1 MVPPLPLGTV
11 LRQRYL
17 IQQVLGQGGFGRTYL
32 ALDQERFN
40 EPCVLKEFIVP
51 YHDGALIEK
60 SKILFHR
67 EASTL
72 YQIQHPQIPRFW
84 AAFEDEQRFFLVQD
98 FVDGQTYRQLLSDR
112 KQQGQT
118 FSEAEVLHFLS
129 YLLPVL
135 TCIHKQGIIHRD
147 ISPENVILQTQAA
160 TQLEPTHPVSD
171 AGLPVLIDFGAVKE
185 ATSHWPLIST
195 PTRVGKVG
203 YAPPEQLQTGKVYPN
218 SDLYALA
225 ATALV
230 LLTGR
235 EPPTLLDSRTLT
247 WNWEPYATVGEE
259 LAMVLRRM
267 LAVYP
272 GDRYQSAN
280 EVLQDLHSFGAAPL
294 ESTLLRSPSP
304 YAPEVSLSDAGIQ
317 PEIVNFL
324 QSPADFLQSPAD
336 RSRQSTN
343 AVPSAVTYT
352 SSPSPSRE
360 SQRASDTL
368 YDSTAGW
375 QLWAKLGG
383 RARAGI
389 AATALAGLGVALPI
403 VWHVWMKAP
412 DSGGEI
418 WVSGAKLPQSEAS
431 RIIDSPVT
439 NGSNMA
445 IKPPSEA
452 PEGGHTPVKNSKP
465 PQRIRFARGQ
475 VATNLQGILQATQI
489 QPYVLQASQGQI
501 MTVTLQGADA
511 VMNLLRS
518 NQEAIDA
525 ASYQTRSWTGQLP
538 ADDRYTIQVSGTG
551 TYTLEVAITPLAG
564 LTHEQGSTH
573 EQIQRVAFAPGKTG
587 TTVTGQLEPNQIQRY
602 LVQAKR
608 GQRLGVK
615 VLQGDVSFSAIAPNG
630 QRLGNSEAS
639 TKSWQGGLP
648 QEGDYIIEVST
659 SQPGGY
665 AIALNVF

>member
-1 MVPPLPLGTV
+1 MVPPLPSGTV

-51 YHDGALIEK
+51 YHDGTLIEK

-112 KQQGQT
+112 KQKGQT
-118 FSEAEVLHFLS
+118 FSEAEVLHFLNH
-129 YLLPVL
+129 LLPVL
-135 TCIHKQGIIHRD
+135 ACIHNQGIIHRD
-147 ISPENVILQTQAA
+147 ISPENVILQTQPA
-160 TQLEPTHPVSD
+160 TKLEPTQPASES
-171 AGLPVLIDFGAVKE
+171 GLPVLIDFGAVKE
-185 ATSHWPLIST
+185 ATSHWPLMST

-235 EPPTLLDSRTLT
+235 EPQTLLDSRTLT
-247 WNWEPYATVGEE
+247 WNWEPYARVGDE
-259 LAMVLRRM
+259 LSMVLRRM

-272 GDRYQSAN
+272 GDRYQTAN
-280 EVLQDLHSFGAAPL
+280 DVLQDLQSFGAAPL

-304 YAPEVSLSDAGIQ
+304 PTAEASHQ
-317 PEIVNFL
+317 PAIVNFL
-324 QSPADFLQSPAD
+324 QPQPD
-336 RSRQSTN
+336 RV
-343 AVPSAVTYT
+343 VPPVETVRSAVTYT
-352 SSPSPSRE
+352 SAPSDHAREPHLAGNAHNAISPRKLWSRI
-360 SQRASDTL
+360 
-368 YDSTAGW
+368 
-375 QLWAKLGG
+375 GG
-383 RARAGI
+383 RVRAGI

-403 VWHVWMKAP
+403 VWQVWMKAP
-412 DSGGEI
+412 DSTGEV

-439 NGSNMA
+439 NGSNLA
-445 IKPPSEA
+445 IKPPSEF
-452 PEGGHTPVKNSKP
+452 GGTQISPTKTSRS
-465 PQRIRFARGQ
+465 PQRIQFARGKSTT
-475 VATNLQGILQATQI
+475 VLRGNLQPTEM

-501 MTVTLQGADA
+501 MTVTLQGTEA
-511 VMNLLRS
+511 VMNVLRS
-518 NQEAIDA
+518 NQDAIDT

-538 ADDRYTIQVSGTG
+538 ADDRYTIQVFGIG
-551 TYTLEVAITPLAG
+551 TYTLEIAITPLAR
-564 LTHEQGSTH
+564 ST
-573 EQIQRVAFAPGKTG
+573 QAFIQRVTFAPGKTG
-587 TTVTGQLEPNQIQRY
+587 TTVTGQLVPNQIQRY
-602 LVQAKR
+602 LLQAKR
-608 GQRLGVK
+608 GQTLDVK
-615 VLQGDVSFSAIAPNG
+615 VLQGNAGISAIAPNG
-630 QRLGNSEAS
+630 QRLSGGSATS
-639 TKSWQGGLP
+639 TKSWQGRLP
-648 QEGDYIIEVST
+648 QEGDYTLEVTANAAGS
-659 SQPGGY
+659 Y
-665 AIALNVF
+665 AIALEVL

>member
-1 MVPPLPLGTV
+1 MVPPLPSGTV

-51 YHDGALIEK
+51 YHDGTLIEK
-60 SKILFHR
+60 AKILFHR

-112 KQQGQT
+112 KQKGQT
-118 FSEAEVLHFLS
+118 FSEAEVLHFLNH
-129 YLLPVL
+129 LLPVL
-135 TCIHKQGIIHRD
+135 ACIHSQGIIHRD

-160 TQLEPTHPVSD
+160 TQLEPTRPVPD

-235 EPPTLLDSRTLT
+235 EPQTLLDSRTLT
-247 WNWEPYATVGEE
+247 WNWEPHARIGDE

-272 GDRYQSAN
+272 GDRYQAAN

-294 ESTLLRSPSP
+294 ESTLLRSPSSHGSEA
-304 YAPEVSLSDAGIQ
+304 YGSEAYGSQTNSQ
-317 PEIVNFL
+317 PAIVNFL
-324 QSPADFLQSPAD
+324 QPLPARSAPSTQPA
-336 RSRQSTN
+336 
-343 AVPSAVTYT
+343 VVYT
-352 SSPSPSRE
+352 SSPNAVRDAHSSGTPDRSHDG
-360 SQRASDTL
+360 QP
-368 YDSTAGW
+368 
-375 QLWAKLGG
+375 WAKRGG
-383 RARAGI
+383 RVRAGI
-389 AATALAGLGVALPI
+389 AATVLAGLGVALPI
-403 VWHVWMKAP
+403 VWQVWMTAP
-412 DSGGEI
+412 DSTGEV

-431 RIIDSPVT
+431 RIIDSPGI
-439 NGSNMA
+439 NGSNLA
-445 IKPPSEA
+445 IKPPSEST
-452 PEGGHTPVKNSKP
+452 ETDSNTPTRTSRP
-465 PQRIRFARGQ
+465 PQRIQFARGR
-475 VATNLQGILQATQI
+475 VATKLQGTLQPTEM
-489 QPYVLQASQGQI
+489 QPYVLQAAQGQI

-511 VMNLLRS
+511 VMNVLRS

-538 ADDRYTIQVSGTG
+538 ADDRYTIQVSGAG
-551 TYTLEVAITPLAG
+551 AYTLEVAITPIAP
-564 LTHEQGSTH
+564 STQA
-573 EQIQRVAFAPGKTG
+573 QIQRVAFAPGTTG

-602 LVQAKR
+602 LLQAKR
-608 GQRLGVK
+608 GQMLGVK
-615 VLQGDVSFSAIAPNG
+615 VLQGGVSFSAIAPNG
-630 QRLGNSEAS
+630 QRVGSSATS
-639 TKSWQGGLP
+639 TNWQGRLP

-659 SQPGGY
+659 SQTGGY
-665 AIALNVF
+665 AIALEVF

>member
-1 MVPPLPLGTV
+1 MVPPLPSGTV

-51 YHDGALIEK
+51 YHDGTLIEK

-98 FVDGQTYRQLLSDR
+98 FVDGQTYRQLLSER
-112 KQQGQT
+112 KQKGQT
-118 FSEAEVLHFLS
+118 FSEMEVLHFLNH
-129 YLLPVL
+129 LLPVL
-135 TCIHKQGIIHRD
+135 ACIHHQGIIHRD
-147 ISPENVILQTQAA
+147 ISPENVILQKQPA
-160 TQLEPTHPVSD
+160 TQLEPTQPLPE

-247 WNWEPYATVGEE
+247 WNWEPYAQVGDE

-280 EVLQDLHSFGAAPL
+280 EVLQDLQSFGAAPL

-304 YAPEVSLSDAGIQ
+304 YSVEADSQ
-317 PEIVNFL
+317 PAIVNFL
-324 QSPADFLQSPAD
+324 SPQPECVPPPAAETT
-336 RSRQSTN
+336 RP
-343 AVPSAVTYT
+343 AITYT
-352 SSPSPSRE
+352 SSPDPALDVRRSAPPNGSKRFLKPWE
-360 SQRASDTL
+360 QI
-368 YDSTAGW
+368 
-375 QLWAKLGG
+375 KG
-383 RARAGI
+383 RVRAGI
-389 AATALAGLGVALPI
+389 AATALAGLGVAIPI
-403 VWHVWMKAP
+403 VWQVWVKAP
-412 DSGGEI
+412 DSNGEV

-431 RIIDSPVT
+431 RIIDSPLA
-439 NGSNMA
+439 NGSNLA
-445 IKPPSEA
+445 IKPPSDA
-452 PEGGHTPVKNSKP
+452 PDTGPNPVKTSKAP
-465 PQRIRFARGQ
+465 LRIQFARGSSTASLQ
-475 VATNLQGILQATQI
+475 GNLQQTEV

-501 MTVTLQGADA
+501 MTVTLQGAGA
-511 VMNLLRS
+511 AMNLLRS
-518 NQEAIDA
+518 NQEAIDT

-538 ADDRYTIQVSGTG
+538 ADDRYTIQVSSAG
-551 TYTLEVAITPLAG
+551 TYTLEVSITPLVRS
-564 LTHEQGSTH
+564 EQAT
-573 EQIQRVAFAPGKTG
+573 IQRVTFAPGKTG
-587 TTVTGQLEPNQIQRY
+587 TTVTGQLVPNQIQRY
-602 LVQAKR
+602 LLKAKR
-608 GQRLGVK
+608 GQILNVK
-615 VLQGDVSFSAIAPNG
+615 VLEGAAGFSAIAPNG
-630 QRLGNSEAS
+630 QRLGSS
-639 TKSWQGGLP
+639 TTGTKSWQGRLP
-648 QEGDYIIEVST
+648 QEGDYTLEVTTNAAGS
-659 SQPGGY
+659 Y
-665 AIALNVF
+665 AIALDVL

>member
-1 MVPPLPLGTV
+1 MVPPLPSGTV

-32 ALDQERFN
+32 ALDQERFS

-51 YHDGALIEK
+51 YHDGTLIEK

-112 KQQGQT
+112 KQTGKT
-118 FSEAEVLHFLS
+118 FSEAEVLHFLN

-135 TCIHKQGIIHRD
+135 ACIHKQGIIHRD

-160 TQLEPTHPVSD
+160 TQLEPTRPLSE

-225 ATALV
+225 ASALV

-235 EPPTLLDSRTLT
+235 EPQTLLDSRTLT
-247 WNWEPYATVGEE
+247 WNWEPYAQVGDE

-272 GDRYQSAN
+272 GDRYQSAE
-280 EVLQDLHSFGAAPL
+280 EVLEDLHSFGAAPL
-294 ESTLLRSPSP
+294 ESTLLRSPAP
-304 YAPEVSLSDAGIQ
+304 YVVNYEPDTTSQ
-317 PEIVNFL
+317 PAIVNFL
-324 QSPADFLQSPAD
+324 QAPDQSLQSSSLQSVTYGSSAKS
-336 RSRQSTN
+336 SREAQ
-343 AVPSAVTYT
+343 SAVSAHD
-352 SSPSPSRE
+352 SSR
-360 SQRASDTL
+360 D
-368 YDSTAGW
+368 W
-375 QLWAKLGG
+375 QPWTRLGG
-383 RARAGI
+383 KVRAGI
-389 AATALAGLGVALPI
+389 AATVLAGLGVALPI
-403 VWHVWMKAP
+403 VWHVLVKAP
-412 DSGGEI
+412 ENNSEV

-431 RIIDSPVT
+431 RIIDSPLT
-439 NGSNMA
+439 NGSNLA

-452 PEGGHTPVKNSKP
+452 PETDPTASVKTSRP
-465 PQRIRFARGQ
+465 PQRIRFARGS
-475 VATNLQGILQATQI
+475 VTTSLQGTLQPTEI

-501 MTVTLQGADA
+501 MTVTLQGSDA
-511 VMNLLRS
+511 VMNVLRS
-518 NQEAIDA
+518 NQDA
-525 ASYQTRSWTGQLP
+525 VNAAAYQTRSWTGQLP
-538 ADDRYTIQVSGTG
+538 TNDRYTVQVSGTG
-551 TYTLEVAITPLAG
+551 AYTLEVAITPLASAI
-564 LTHEQGSTH
+564 QA
-573 EQIQRVAFAPGKTG
+573 QIQRVTFASGKAG
-587 TTVTGQLEPNQIQRY
+587 TTVTGQLTPNQIQRY
-602 LVQAKR
+602 LLQAKR
-608 GQRLGVK
+608 GQMLGVK
-615 VLQGDVSFSAIAPNG
+615 VLQGGVSFSTIAPNG
-630 QRLGNSEAS
+630 QRLSNSTTS
-639 TKSWQGGLP
+639 TKSWQGRLP
-648 QEGDYIIEVST
+648 QEGDYIVEVST
-659 SQPGGY
+659 SQIGRY
-665 AIALNVF
+665 AIALEIF

>member
-1 MVPPLPLGTV
+1 MVPPLPSGTL

-51 YHDGALIEK
+51 YHDGTLIEK
-60 SKILFHR
+60 AKILFHR

-112 KQQGQT
+112 KQKGQA
-118 FSEAEVLHFLS
+118 FAEDEVLHFLN

-135 TCIHKQGIIHRD
+135 ACIHKQGIIHRD
-147 ISPENVILQTQAA
+147 ISPENVILQTQAV
-160 TQLEPTHPVSD
+160 TQLEPTRPVSE

-235 EPPTLLDSRTLT
+235 EPQTLLDSRTLT
-247 WNWEPYATVGEE
+247 WNWEPHATIGDE

-272 GDRYQSAN
+272 GDRYQSAD
-280 EVLQDLHSFGAAPL
+280 EALQDLHSFGTTPL

-304 YAPEVSLSDAGIQ
+304 LAEPSSSPAI
-317 PEIVNFL
+317 INFL
-324 QSPADFLQSPAD
+324 QPPD
-336 RSRQSTN
+336 RPLPSTN
-343 AVPSAVTYT
+343 AAQSGITYT
-352 SSPSPSRE
+352 SSPQPSRE
-360 SQRASDTL
+360 SQRADTP
-368 YDSTAGW
+368 YGAERGW
-375 QLWAKLGG
+375 KPWAQLGG

-389 AATALAGLGVALPI
+389 AATVLAGLGVALPI
-403 VWHVWMKAP
+403 VWQVWMKAP
-412 DSGGEI
+412 DSSGEV

-431 RIIDSPVT
+431 RIIDSPLN

-445 IKPPSEA
+445 IKPPSESTGNDPA
-452 PEGGHTPVKNSKP
+452 TAKTNRP
-465 PQRIRFARGQ
+465 PQRIQFARGQ
-475 VATNLQGILQATQI
+475 VSTQLQGTLQATEM

-501 MTVTLQGADA
+501 MTVTLQGTDT
-511 VMNLLRS
+511 VMNVLRAS
-518 NQEAIDA
+518 QDAIDA
-525 ASYQTRSWTGQLP
+525 SSYQTKSWTGQLP

-551 TYTLEVAITPLAG
+551 AYTLEVAITPLAHS
-564 LTHEQGSTH
+564 LQEPMPVQ

-587 TTVTGQLEPNQIQRY
+587 TTVTGQLNPNQLQRY
-602 LVQAKR
+602 LLQAKR
-608 GQRLGVK
+608 GQVLGVK
-615 VLQGDVSFSAIAPNG
+615 VLQGGVSVSTIAPNG
-630 QRLGNSEAS
+630 QQLGSSAAS
-639 TKSWQGGLP
+639 TKSWQGRLP
-648 QEGDYIIEVST
+648 QAGDYIIEVST

-665 AIALNVF
+665 AIALEVF

>member
-1 MVPPLPLGTV
+1 MVPPLPSGTV

-51 YHDGALIEK
+51 YHDGTLIEK

-112 KQQGQT
+112 KQKGQA
-118 FSEAEVLHFLS
+118 FSEAEVLHFLNH
-129 YLLPVL
+129 LLPVL
-135 TCIHKQGIIHRD
+135 DCIHKQGIIHRD

-160 TQLEPTHPVSD
+160 TQLEPVHLSE

-225 ATALV
+225 ASALV

-235 EPPTLLDSRTLT
+235 EPQTLLDSRTLT
-247 WNWEPYATVGEE
+247 WNWEPYAKVGDE

-272 GDRYQSAN
+272 GDRYQLAS
-280 EVLQDLHSFGAAPL
+280 EVLQDLQSFGAVPL
-294 ESTLLRSPSP
+294 ESTLLQAPSSSSP
-304 YAPEVSLSDAGIQ
+304 YVLDYVPEASRQ
-317 PEIVNFL
+317 PAIVNFL
-324 QSPADFLQSPAD
+324 QTPPD
-336 RSRQSTN
+336 RSSQSN
-343 AVPSAVTYT
+343 NPVPPTATYT
-352 SSPSPSRE
+352 SSTQSAR
-360 SQRASDTL
+360 DTH
-368 YDSTAGW
+368 DSSSAWKPGTM
-375 QLWAKLGG
+375 LGG
-383 RARAGI
+383 RLRAGI
-389 AATALAGLGVALPI
+389 AATVLAGLGVALPI
-403 VWHVWMKAP
+403 VWHVLMKAP
-412 DSGGEI
+412 DSSGEV

-431 RIIDSPVT
+431 RIIDSPIT
-439 NGSNMA
+439 NGSSLA
-445 IKPPSEA
+445 IKPPSES
-452 PEGGHTPVKNSKP
+452 PEPDSNPSTKTSKP
-465 PQRIRFARGQ
+465 PQRIQFVRGKAMTQ
-475 VATNLQGILQATQI
+475 MQGTLQATEM

-501 MTVTLQGADA
+501 MTVTLQGSDA
-511 VMNLLRS
+511 AMNLLRS
-518 NQEAIDA
+518 NQDAIDA
-525 ASYQTRSWTGQLP
+525 AAYQTRSWTGQLP
-538 ADDRYTIQVSGTG
+538 ADDRYTIQVSGAG
-551 TYTLEVAITPLAG
+551 AYTLEVAITSLVRSK
-564 LTHEQGSTH
+564 Q
-573 EQIQRVAFAPGKTG
+573 EQIQRVAFAAGKTG

-602 LVQAKR
+602 LLQAKR
-608 GQRLGVK
+608 GQTLGVK
-615 VLQGDVSFSAIAPNG
+615 VLQGGVSFSAIAPNG
-630 QRLGNSEAS
+630 QRVSTTS
-639 TKSWQGGLP
+639 TKIWQGRLP

-659 SQPGGY
+659 SHTGSY
-665 AIALNVF
+665 AIALEVF

>member
-1 MVPPLPLGTV
+1 MVPPLPSGTV

-51 YHDGALIEK
+51 YHDGTLIEK

-112 KQQGQT
+112 KQKGQT
-118 FSEAEVLHFLS
+118 FSETEALHFLNH
-129 YLLPVL
+129 LLPVL
-135 TCIHKQGIIHRD
+135 ASIHSQGIIHRD
-147 ISPENVILQTQAA
+147 ISPENVILQTQPA
-160 TQLEPTHPVSD
+160 TTLEPTQPASES
-171 AGLPVLIDFGAVKE
+171 GLPVLIDFGAVKE

-235 EPPTLLDSRTLT
+235 EPQTLLDSRTLT
-247 WNWEPYATVGEE
+247 WNWEPYARVGDE
-259 LAMVLRRM
+259 LSMVLRRL

-272 GDRYQSAN
+272 GDRYQSAD
-280 EVLQDLHSFGAAPL
+280 EVLQDLQSFGAAPL

-304 YAPEVSLSDAGIQ
+304 HAAEADRQ
-317 PEIVNFL
+317 PAIVNFL
-324 QSPADFLQSPAD
+324 QPQPD
-336 RSRQSTN
+336 R
-343 AVPSAVTYT
+343 AVQPVETARSVTYT
-352 SSPSPSRE
+352 SPPSDHPRE
-360 SQRASDTL
+360 PRQTIVTHDAMFPWKWQRI
-368 YDSTAGW
+368 
-375 QLWAKLGG
+375 GG
-383 RARAGI
+383 RVRAGI

-403 VWHVWMKAP
+403 VWQVWMKAP
-412 DSGGEI
+412 DSTGDV

-439 NGSNMA
+439 NGSNLA
-445 IKPPSEA
+445 IKSPPDATGTESPPA
-452 PEGGHTPVKNSKP
+452 KTSRP
-465 PQRIRFARGQ
+465 PQRIQFARGKSTT
-475 VATNLQGILQATQI
+475 VLQGSLQPSEV

-501 MTVTLQGADA
+501 MTVTLEGAEA
-511 VMNLLRS
+511 VMNVLRS

-551 TYTLEVAITPLAG
+551 AYTLEIAITPLVRSA
-564 LTHEQGSTH
+564 QAA
-573 EQIQRVAFAPGKTG
+573 IQRVTFAPGKTG
-587 TTVTGQLEPNQIQRY
+587 TTVTGQLAPNKVQRY
-602 LVQAKR
+602 LLQAKR
-608 GQRLGVK
+608 GQTLDVK
-615 VLQGDVSFSAIAPNG
+615 VLQGNAGISAIAPNG
-630 QRLGNSEAS
+630 QRLSGSAIG
-639 TKSWQGGLP
+639 TKSWQGRLP
-648 QEGDYIIEVST
+648 QEGDYTLEVTGNAAGS
-659 SQPGGY
+659 Y
-665 AIALNVF
+665 AIALEVL

>member
-1 MVPPLPLGTV
+1 MVPPLPSGML

-51 YHDGALIEK
+51 YQDDTLIEK

-112 KQQGQT
+112 KQKGQT
-118 FSEAEVLHFLS
+118 FSEAEVLHFLNH
-129 YLLPVL
+129 LLPVL
-135 TCIHKQGIIHRD
+135 ACIHNQGIIHRD
-147 ISPENVILQTQAA
+147 ISPENVILQTQPA
-160 TQLEPTHPVSD
+160 TQLEPSHSLSEV
-171 AGLPVLIDFGAVKE
+171 GLPVLIDFGAVKE

-247 WNWEPYATVGEE
+247 WNWEPHARVGDT

-267 LAVYP
+267 LSVYP

-280 EVLQDLHSFGAAPL
+280 EVLQDLQSFGAAPL
-294 ESTLLRSPSP
+294 ETTLLRSPSP
-304 YAPEVSLSDAGIQ
+304 HPAEPSSQ
-317 PEIVNFL
+317 PAIVNFL
-324 QSPADFLQSPAD
+324 QPLPD
-336 RSRQSTN
+336 RLPQIGKTTQP
-343 AVPSAVTYT
+343 VTTYT
-352 SSPSPSRE
+352 SLPDA
-360 SQRASDTL
+360 RASAFRRSSSP
-368 YDSTAGW
+368 YDSSRGW
-375 QLWAKLGG
+375 KPWNVGG
-383 RARAGI
+383 RVRVGI
-389 AATALAGLGVALPI
+389 AATVLAGLGVALPI
-403 VWHVWMKAP
+403 VWQVWMKAP
-412 DSGGEI
+412 DNNSEV
-418 WVSGAKLPQSEAS
+418 WVSGARLPQSEAS
-431 RIIDSPVT
+431 RIIDAPVI
-439 NGSNMA
+439 NGSNLA
-445 IKPPSEA
+445 IKPPSDPA
-452 PEGGHTPVKNSKP
+452 GPDGNDPAKTSRP
-465 PQRIRFARGQ
+465 PQRIQFARGKST
-475 VATNLQGILQATQI
+475 AALQGTLQVTDV

-501 MTVTLQGADA
+501 MTVSLQGSEA
-511 VMNLLRS
+511 MMTLLRS
-518 NQEAIDA
+518 NQEAIDT

-538 ADDRYTIQVSGTG
+538 ADDRYTIQVSGAG
-551 TYTLEVAITPLAG
+551 SYTLEVAITPLARPAQA
-564 LTHEQGSTH
+564 H
-573 EQIQRVAFAPGKTG
+573 IQRVTFTPGKTG

-602 LVQAKR
+602 LLKAKR
-608 GQRLGVK
+608 GQMLGVK
-615 VLQGDVSFSAIAPNG
+615 VLQGNAGFSTIAPNG
-630 QRLGNSEAS
+630 QRLGGSATG
-639 TKSWQGGLP
+639 TKSWQGRLP
-648 QEGDYIIEVST
+648 QEGDYTIEVTASET
-659 SQPGGY
+659 GGY
-665 AIALNVF
+665 ALALEIL